1 MSLFSVVVFV
11 IIILL
16 NSIKSEVQN
25 EKPVNVTSSVQNIK
39 EFMTKMV
46 KDQST
51 KIQTLLKKI
60 QYNAQTVLTKI
71 RNMNQ
76 IPKPVRNDNIVN
88 ELKKQIDDTDDQIES
103 PVPEDN
109 RINDDSTELTARSFS
124 NHYVSTGFGASGNAN
139 YGVSTY
145 HHHSIG
151 FDPINIVLSMSLL
164 SLLLQALQGFLG
176 RPRLPT
182 PVVEARKLDSITS
195 RPSINWDKKIF
206 EEKKPGV
213 SKKNYYLKKKLFKK
227 ELN

>member
-25 EKPVNVTSSVQNIK
+25 QKPVNVTSSMQNIK

-76 IPKPVRNDNIVN
+76 NPKPVTNDIVN
-88 ELKKQIDDTDDQIES
+88 ELKKQIDDADDQIES
-103 PVPEDN
+103 PIPEDN
-109 RINDDSTELTARSFS
+109 RINDVSTEMAARSFS

-195 RPSINWDKKIF
+195 RPSIYWDKNNF

-213 SKKNYYLKKKLFKK
+213 SKKDYYLKKKLFKK
-227 ELN
+227 ALN

>member
-25 EKPVNVTSSVQNIK
+25 EKPVNVTSSMQNIK

-76 IPKPVRNDNIVN
+76 IPKPVNDRRN
-88 ELKKQIDDTDDQIES
+88 ELKKQIDDADDQIES
-103 PVPEDN
+103 PIPEDN
-109 RINDDSTELTARSFS
+109 RINDVSTELAARSFS

-182 PVVEARKLDSITS
+182 PIVEARRLDSITS
-195 RPSINWDKKIF
+195 TPTINWDKNNF

-213 SKKNYYLKKKLFKK
+213 SKKDYYLKKKLFKK
-227 ELN
+227 ALN

>member
-25 EKPVNVTSSVQNIK
+25 EKPVNVTSSMQNIK

-76 IPKPVRNDNIVN
+76 NPKPVTNDIVN
-88 ELKKQIDDTDDQIES
+88 ELKKQIDDADDQIES
-103 PVPEDN
+103 PIPEDN
-109 RINDDSTELTARSFS
+109 RINDVSTEMAARSFS

-195 RPSINWDKKIF
+195 RPSIYWDKNNF

-213 SKKNYYLKKKLFKK
+213 SKKDYYLKKKLFKK
-227 ELN
+227 ALN